1 MRAFCSR
8 LVAVY
13 SVVALGVVGLVP
25 CHAAAAGETLAL
37 GSGIALRLAADWSSG
52 PARYSNAHD
61 IFNVPAGTAP
71 TAVTPR
77 LIVSVEDRLTAED
90 AVRRLQSIA
99 AESTTTAAVL
109 AVCGWPG
116 LERKYLVPVERPGR
130 DEATAGSELSLR
142 VTTAVA
148 VDRYVVRLQGA
159 VPAGMPDETADA
171 MLAVGRGLECP
182 VPADPAAVD
191 RALELLR
198 QPVAPRALAPR
209 RAQAAAEAVTEDS
222 AASSPG
228 VAQQLQTGVGEI
240 EVAVSQDG
248 QNIVMA
254 ANSGFSTSTD
264 GGVTF
269 SFRGGTPNPPG
280 FFSRNGDP
288 SLGVGQSGAFYY
300 AFIGFPQGAGGA
312 ATQCSTTVGRSTDG
326 GMNFTTFS
334 NATLCD
340 NAGTTCFPDQEH
352 IAADRV
358 NAAVGGD
365 MVYSTW
371 RNFSG
376 GNCNATAGP
385 VIPTLV
391 CSRDSGATWPSAALV
406 GGGAGDFPR
415 VTVGQDGFVYVVYRS
430 GGNVMLDKFSACNA
444 ATPLQLQAGFPA
456 TVSAVTD
463 VVCPV
468 PGLDRCNN
476 GNLLSSHTVAVDDT
490 NANHV
495 YVAFAN
501 DTGGGNADVMV
512 TDSTTGGTNGSW
524 SAPVRVN
531 ANVTGVRFMP
541 WVCSVGGAAR
551 VSWYD
556 RRAAVGGVS
565 NDLTDYYC
573 GSATGSGAGLAAGVE
588 TNLTNNP
595 DPQCASGWPCAP
607 RATGDSDN
615 CTVQPQLAG
624 VCCQVALSGS
634 TCPAGQGS
642 GNRCDFSAGGCPA
655 GEACQTGGGCP
666 KYGDYSGNACAA
678 GRIYNAWS
686 SATAPAG
693 LPAPGGLAIFYDYKL
708 ANTAGVDLSI
718 AKTDAPDPV
727 IAGTNLIYT
736 ITATNNDTIPALQVQ
751 VDDNVPAGTTFVSL
765 TAPAGFSCTTPPVGG
780 VGLVSCARNFTPPG
794 DVMVFTLE
802 VAVPASTPDGTLLS
816 NTATV
821 VSADPNPN
829 PNDSATATTTVI
841 TRADLAITKAGTP
854 DPVLPGGNL
863 FYTIDVVN
871 NGPSDAQNVVVTQ
884 NLPPETTFVAVSAPA
899 GWNCVTPPVGQTGT
913 VTCTL
918 PTLPVNGTAT
928 FIICVRVSPL
938 VAPGQ
943 SFGCDVTVTSATVDP
958 NPDNNSADV
967 QTEPFLPIPTAR
979 SAGVVALAVAL
990 AGVGIGYMRR
1000 RRPSK

>member
-1 MRAFCSR
+1 MRAR
-8 LVAVY
+8 WLRVVAV
-13 SVVALGVVGLVP
+13 SVMVGLCEVCAVP
-25 CHAAAAGETLAL
+25 GIVTADEGSLELA
-37 GSGIALRLAADWSSG
+37 SGIALRLPADWSEG
-52 PARYSNAHD
+52 PARYTNAYD
-61 IFNVPAGTAP
+61 AFNVPAGSAP
-71 TAVTPR
+71 AAGTPR
-77 LIVSVEDRLTAED
+77 LIVSVEDRLTADE

-99 AESTTTAAVL
+99 AESTTAPAVL

-116 LERKYLVPVERPGR
+116 LERKYLVPVEQPGR
-130 DEATAGSELSLR
+130 DEAVSGPGLSLR
-142 VTTAVA
+142 VTMAVA

-159 VPAGMPDETADA
+159 VPAGMPDATADA

-182 VPADPAAVD
+182 APADPAAVD
-191 RALELLR
+191 RALDQLR
-198 QPVAPRALAPR
+198 HPVTPRAVVPR
-209 RAQAAAEAVTEDS
+209 SAQAAVAVAEES
-222 AASSPG
+222 AASSAG
-228 VAQQLQTGVGEI
+228 VAQQLQGGVGEI
-240 EVAVSQDG
+240 EVAVSQNG

-269 SFRGGTPNPPG
+269 SFRGGTPSPPG

-288 SLGVGQSGAFYY
+288 SLAVGQSGAFYY

-326 GMNFTTFS
+326 GLNFTTFS

-391 CSRDSGATWPSAALV
+391 CSRDNGATWPSTALV

-415 VTVGQDGFVYVVYRS
+415 ISVGQDGFVYVVYRS
-430 GGNVMLDKFSACNA
+430 GGNIMLDKFSACNA

-463 VVCPV
+463 IVCPV

-476 GNLLSSHTVAVDDT
+476 GNVLSSHTVAIDDT

-495 YVAFAN
+495 YVAFGT
-501 DTGGGNADVMV
+501 DTGGGNSDVMV

-524 SAPVRVN
+524 SAPVRIN

-556 RRAAVGGVS
+556 RRAAVGGAS

-573 GSATGSGAGLAAGVE
+573 GSATGSGAGLAAGTE

-624 VCCQVALSGS
+624 VCCQVALTGS

-642 GNRCDFSAGGCPA
+642 GNRCDFSVGGCPG
-655 GEACQTGGGCP
+655 GETCRTGGGCP
-666 KYGDYSGNACAA
+666 KYGDYSGNACAL

-708 ANTAGVDLSI
+708 ANPAAGVDLSI
-718 AKTDAPDPV
+718 TKTDAPDPV
-727 IAGTNLIYT
+727 IAGTNLTYT
-736 ITATNNDTIPALQVQ
+736 ITATNNATIPALQVQ
-751 VDDNVPAGTTFVSL
+751 VQDNIPAGTTFVSL
-765 TAPAGFSCTTPPVGG
+765 ASPAGFSCITPAVGG
-780 VGLVSCARNFTPPG
+780 TGLVSCTRNFTVPG
-794 DVMVFTLE
+794 DVMVFTLV
-802 VAVPASTPDGTLLS
+802 VAVPANTPDGTIIS

-821 VSADPNPN
+821 SSADPDPNPN
-829 PNDSATATTTVI
+829 NSATATTTVI

-863 FYTIDVVN
+863 YYTIDVVN

-884 NLPPETTFVAVSAPA
+884 DLPPETTFVAVSAPA

-928 FIICVRVSPL
+928 FVICVRVSPL
-938 VAPGQ
+938 VVPGQ
-943 SFGCDVTVTSATVDP
+943 SFGCDVTVSSTTVDP
-958 NPDNNSADV
+958 DPSNNSATAL
-967 QTEPFLPIPTAR
+967 TEPFLPIPAAR
-979 SAGVVALAVAL
+979 SAGLAALAVAL
-990 AGVGIGYMRR
+990 AGIGIGYMRR
-1000 RRPSK
+1000 RRSMR